1 MKNRLYQNIQAEHE
15 ANAIAVR
22 FMDSADII
30 GDMGRVYGRD
40 LSDVRIHTDEAA
52 ARRVDGTGADAYTE
66 GRDIFFGRN
75 VFHPQDPA
83 IRGLLA
89 HELVHT
95 MQQSGVA
102 GMRQGG
108 LIDWFRQTFQ

>member
-52 ARRVDGTGADAYTE
+52 ARRVDGTGRMPTR
-66 GRDIFFGRN
+66 RDVISFLDEMYSIRRIL
-75 VFHPQDPA
+75 PA
-83 IRGLLA
+83 
-89 HELVHT
+89 
-95 MQQSGVA
+95 A
-102 GMRQGG
+102 GCWHMS
-108 LIDWFRQTFQ
+108 WCTPCSNPA